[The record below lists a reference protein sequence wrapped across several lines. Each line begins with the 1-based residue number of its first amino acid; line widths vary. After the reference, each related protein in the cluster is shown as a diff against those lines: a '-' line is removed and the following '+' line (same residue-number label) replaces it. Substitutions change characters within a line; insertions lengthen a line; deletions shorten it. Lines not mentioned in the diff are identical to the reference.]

1 MKPLASITQRLTTSS
16 VSFDIIDN
24 NKKTSANNFIETLDL
39 KMSICYV
46 TKTSENSD
54 IVTNIQS
61 VQFNLADNYVLNNVT
76 RFG

>member
-54 IVTNIQS
+54 ITNIQS
-61 VQFNLADNYVLNNVT
+61 VQFNLADNYVLNNMT

>member
-54 IVTNIQS
+54 ITNIQS